1 MMPRGL
7 WTTTVGSF
15 PKPPQL
21 ERARQQHAR
30 GELSA
35 DRLFA
40 MEREETAKVIRQQEE
55 AGLDILVDGE
65 LYRGDM
71 TTYFAERMPGFAISN
86 PVRSY
91 GNRYYRKPIAV
102 GPIRRDQEMT
112 VSWWTYAQSLT
123 RKPIKGMLT
132 GPYTMMDWSFNEHY
146 PSREA
151 MAMDLAVAVNEE
163 ALALQEAGARFI
175 QIDEPAVSVRPEELT
190 LAVKALG
197 RAVQGLTAKTITH
210 ICYGDFDVIYPAL
223 LDLPVDMIDLEMA
236 NSRYDLLERFRAH
249 PFTKEIGYGVL
260 DVHSHRVETKEE
272 VKEGIRR
279 GLEVLRPE
287 QMYVDPDCGLKTR
300 TVEEAFAKLRVMVD
314 AVREVRAE
322 LGIEAEQGV
331 TA

>member
-1 MMPRGL
+1 MSRGL

-15 PKPPQL
+15 PKPPHL

-30 GELSA
+30 GEITA
-35 DRLFA
+35 DALFEL
-40 MEREETAKVIRQQEE
+40 EREETLKLIRRQEE
-55 AGLDILVDGE
+55 IGLDILVDGE

-102 GPIRRDQEMT
+102 GPIRRTKSLT
-112 VSWWTYAQSLT
+112 VDWWKYAQSQT
-123 RKPIKGMLT
+123 KQPIKGMLT

-151 MAMDLAVAVNEE
+151 MAMDLAAAINEE
-163 ALALQEAGARFI
+163 ALALQEAGAKYI
-175 QIDEPAVSVRPEELT
+175 QIDEPAVSVRPDELP

-197 RAVQGLTAKTITH
+197 RAAQGLKAKTITH

-223 LDLPVDMIDLEMA
+223 LDLPVDQIDLEMA
-236 NSRYDLLERFRAH
+236 NSRYDLLERFKQQ

-260 DVHSHRVETKEE
+260 DVHSHRVETKDE
-272 VKEGIRR
+272 VKQGILR
-279 GLEVLRPE
+279 GLEVLKPE

-300 TVEEAFAKLRVMVD
+300 TMDEAFAKLEVMVA

-322 LGIEAEQGV
+322 RGIGA
-331 TA
+331 

>member
-1 MMPRGL
+1 MSRGL

-30 GELSA
+30 GEISA
-35 DRLFA
+35 DALFQL
-40 MEREETAKVIRQQEE
+40 ERDETVKLIRRQEE
-55 AGLDILVDGE
+55 IGLDILVDGE

-102 GPIRRDQEMT
+102 GPIRRTKPLT
-112 VSWWTYAQSLT
+112 VEWWKFAQSQT
-123 RKPIKGMLT
+123 KQPIKGMLT

-151 MAMDLAVAVNEE
+151 MAMDLAVAINEE
-163 ALALQEAGARFI
+163 ALALQEAGAKYI
-175 QIDEPAVSVRPEELT
+175 QIDEPAVSVRPDELP

-197 RAVQGLTAKTITH
+197 RAAQGLKAKTITH

-223 LDLPVDMIDLEMA
+223 LDLPVDQIDLEMA
-236 NSRYDLLERFRAH
+236 NSRYDLLDRFKAQ

-260 DVHSHRVETKEE
+260 DVHNHRVETKDE
-272 VKEGIRR
+272 VKQGILR
-279 GLEVLRPE
+279 GLEVLKPE

-300 TVEEAFAKLRVMVD
+300 TMDEAFAKLQVMVD

-322 LGIEAEQGV
+322 RGIGA
-331 TA
+331 

>member
-1 MMPRGL
+1 VPRGL

-15 PKPPQL
+15 PKPAHL

-30 GELSA
+30 GEISV
-35 DRLFA
+35 DKLFA
-40 MEREETAKVIRQQEE
+40 IEREETAKVIRRQEE
-55 AGLDILVDGE
+55 IGLDLLVDGE

-71 TTYFAERMPGFAISN
+71 TTYFAELMPGFAISN

-102 GPIRRDQEMT
+102 GPIRRTKPLT
-112 VSWWTYAQSLT
+112 VEWWTFAQSQT
-123 RKPIKGMLT
+123 QKPVKGMLT

-151 MAMDLAVAVNEE
+151 MAMDLAAAINEE
-163 ALALQEAGARFI
+163 ALALEASGARYI
-175 QIDEPAVSVRPEELT
+175 QIDEPAVSVRPEELS
-190 LAVKALG
+190 LAVQALG
-197 RAVQGLTAKTITH
+197 RAVRGLKAKTITH
-210 ICYGDFDVIYPAL
+210 ICYGDFEVIYPAL

-236 NSRYDLLERFRAH
+236 NSGYDLLERFRAH

-260 DVHSHRVETKEE
+260 DVHSHRVETKAE
-272 VKEGIRR
+272 VKEGIRK
-279 GLEVLRPE
+279 GLEVLKPE

-300 TVEEAFAKLRVMVD
+300 TVDEAFAKLEVMVA

-322 LGIEAEQGV
+322 KGITG
-331 TA
+331 

>member
-1 MMPRGL
+1 MSRGL

-30 GELSA
+30 GELGA
-35 DRLFA
+35 DALFQ
-40 MEREETAKVIRQQEE
+40 MERDETVKLIRRQEE
-55 AGLDILVDGE
+55 IGLDILVDGE

-102 GPIRRDQEMT
+102 GPIRRTKSLT
-112 VSWWTYAQSLT
+112 VEWWKFAQSQT
-123 RKPIKGMLT
+123 KQPIKGMLT

-151 MAMDLAVAVNEE
+151 MAMDLAAAINEE
-163 ALALQEAGARFI
+163 ALALQEAGAKYI
-175 QIDEPAVSVRPEELT
+175 QIDEPAVSVRPDELP

-197 RAVQGLTAKTITH
+197 RAAQGLKAKTITH

-223 LDLPVDMIDLEMA
+223 LDLPVDQIDLEMA
-236 NSRYDLLERFRAH
+236 NSRYDLLERFKAQ

-260 DVHSHRVETKEE
+260 DVHSHRVETKDE
-272 VKEGIRR
+272 VKQGILR
-279 GLEVLRPE
+279 GLEVLKPE

-300 TVEEAFAKLRVMVD
+300 TMDEAFAKLEVMVA

-322 LGIEAEQGV
+322 RGIGA
-331 TA
+331 

>member
-1 MMPRGL
+1 MPHGL

-15 PKPPQL
+15 PKPPEL

-35 DRLFA
+35 EKLFE
-40 MEREETAKVIRQQEE
+40 MERAETVRVIRMQEE
-55 AGLDILVDGE
+55 VGLDLLVDGE

-102 GPIRRDQEMT
+102 GPIRRDEELT
-112 VSWWTYAQSLT
+112 VSWWTFAQGQT
-123 RKPIKGMLT
+123 ERPVKGMLT

-146 PSREA
+146 PTREA
-151 MAMDLAVAVNEE
+151 MAMDLAAAVNEE
-163 ALALQEAGARFI
+163 ALALEEAGARFI
-175 QIDEPAVSVRPEELT
+175 QIDEPAVSVRPEELP

-197 RAVQGLTAKTITH
+197 RAVQGLKAKTITH

-236 NSRYDLLERFRAH
+236 NSRYDLLERFRVN

-260 DVHSHRVETKEE
+260 DVHSHRVESKEE

-279 GLEVLRPE
+279 GLQVLRPE

-300 TVEEAFAKLRVMVD
+300 TVEEAFAKLRVMVE

-322 LGIEAEQGV
+322 LGMAVEQGARV
-331 TA
+331 